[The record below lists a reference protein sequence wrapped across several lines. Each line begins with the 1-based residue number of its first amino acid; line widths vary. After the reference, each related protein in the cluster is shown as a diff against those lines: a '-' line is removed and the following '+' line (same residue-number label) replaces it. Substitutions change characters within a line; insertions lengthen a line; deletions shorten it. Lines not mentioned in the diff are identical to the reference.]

1 MNNFSIGPLISKFVA
16 CNFLKLFTHMKAYKN
31 KNYEQALIETFLKFD
46 DLLRTEKVNNL
57 LKKFHNNQLAQN
69 YEIDMKISFDYLKD
83 EYLLTE
89 LKNDSSTLD
98 IFDDTLPFDKN
109 PGKIHLI

>member
-1 MNNFSIGPLISKFVA
+1 
-16 CNFLKLFTHMKAYKN
+16 MKAYKN

-89 LKNDSSTLD
+89 LKNDSSTLE
-98 IFDDTLPFDKN
+98 IFDDTFSFNKN
-109 PGKIHLI
+109 PGKIHYI